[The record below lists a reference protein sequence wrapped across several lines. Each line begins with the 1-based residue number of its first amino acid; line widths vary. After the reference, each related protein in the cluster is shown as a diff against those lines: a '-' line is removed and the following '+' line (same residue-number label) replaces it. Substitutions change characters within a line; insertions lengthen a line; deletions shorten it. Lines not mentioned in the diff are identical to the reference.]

1 MVFTGTR
8 LASALTVLWLG
19 LCVAL
24 GAAAQPVDGNDQHS
38 PSLTFLYEKPASAD
52 LQQLFVTLRDS
63 RILETW
69 TGHVNRILK
78 PLPHQ
83 IEAAFA
89 ECGKGTAWYDAKRQR
104 ITFCYEEADRIF
116 GMLQLVGYES
126 QTQLLTSWIGTLIYE
141 FYHELAHTLIDMLWL
156 PVLGREEDSADQF
169 AVIALLGHT
178 EGGMLA
184 LGAAD
189 YLHEMIAVETDLG
202 LDPSRRHPFISQ
214 RYYNTLCLIYGS
226 DPVKHNVLVKQG
238 RLPKTRAGS
247 CRFEYERALYGWGIL
262 LQHFEK

>member
-1 MVFTGTR
+1 MTMVFTR
-8 LASALTVLWLG
+8 LASTLTALWLG
-19 LCVAL
+19 VSVAL
-24 GAAAQPVDGNDQHS
+24 GAAAQPVSGSKEDS
-38 PSLTFLYEKPASAD
+38 SSLTFLYEKPASAD
-52 LQQLFVTLRDS
+52 LQELFETLRDS
-63 RILETW
+63 RILESW
-69 TGHVNRILK
+69 TAHVNRILK

-83 IEAAFA
+83 IAVAFA
-89 ECGKGTAWYDAKRQR
+89 ECGKGTASYDAKRQR

-116 GMLQLVGYES
+116 GMLQQVGYES
-126 QTQLLTSWIGTLIYE
+126 QKQLLTSWIGTLIYE
-141 FYHELAHTLIDMLWL
+141 LYHELAHTLIDMLWL

-169 AVIALLGHT
+169 AIIALLGHT
-178 EGGMLA
+178 EGWTLV

-202 LDPSRRHPFISQ
+202 LDPSLRHPFFSQ

-226 DPVKHNVLVKQG
+226 DPVKHDVLVKQG
-238 RLPKTRAGS
+238 RLPKTRAES